1 MGDTMAISSPH
12 VARVAGWALLALC
25 ATTMPALAHHA
36 MGGEVPQTFM
46 QGLLSGLGHP
56 VIGIDHFA
64 FIVAVGVAA
73 ALAGQ
78 LWTLTPVFA
87 IGAFSG
93 CLIHLG
99 GVTLPMA
106 ELVIAASVLL
116 LGAIIASN
124 RDVSP
129 FALGILF
136 AGAGLFHGWAY
147 GESIFGAEPTPLIA
161 YLAGFTLIQ
170 LVIAISA
177 GFASRWMI
185 ESDGKTRTNVRLAG
199 AVVAG
204 IGLALFVGHI
214 EGLLFPNVQ

>member
-1 MGDTMAISSPH
+1 
-12 VARVAGWALLALC
+12 
-25 ATTMPALAHHA
+25 
-36 MGGEVPQTFM
+36 
-46 QGLLSGLGHP
+46 
-56 VIGIDHFA
+56 
-64 FIVAVGVAA
+64 
-73 ALAGQ
+73 

-129 FALGILF
+129 FAHGILF
-136 AGAGLFHGWAY
+136 AGAALFHGWAY
-147 GESIFGAEPTPLIA
+147 GDAIFGVVRVPLIA
-161 YLAGFTLIQ
+161 YLAGFTRCR

-177 GFASRWMI
+177 GFASRWMLGR
-185 ESDGKTRTNVRLAG
+185 DAKTRTNVRLGG

-204 IGLALFVGHI
+204 IGLAFFVGHI
-214 EGLLFPNVQ
+214 EPLVFPNVQ